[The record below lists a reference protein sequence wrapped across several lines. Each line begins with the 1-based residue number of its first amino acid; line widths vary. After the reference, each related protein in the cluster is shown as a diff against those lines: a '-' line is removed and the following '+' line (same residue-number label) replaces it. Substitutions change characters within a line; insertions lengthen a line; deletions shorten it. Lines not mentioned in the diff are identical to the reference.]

1 MRIALVISSLN
12 SGGAERVMSELAN
25 QWVNLGYEVSF
36 FTLTSPDAK
45 PFYSL
50 NPKIKIHNL
59 NQIRYTYYR
68 RIFSFITRVF
78 VLRKALKKFKPT
90 VIISFIDIMNLTTL
104 LASFKLSIPI
114 IISERTDPTYHY
126 IPSFCKFLRIRI
138 YSQAKFLVVQT
149 KNASDFFP
157 ESFKKFTRIIP
168 NPVGQTILTKKNTH
182 LPVKHLISVG
192 RLDSLKDHKT
202 LILAFADLIFVHKMD
217 LHLTIYG
224 EGLER
229 KILENLIDTLGLQ
242 KKISLPGVVADIY
255 QVLYLG
261 DIFIFPSLYEGF
273 PNALCEAMSVGLP
286 VIASRCS
293 GNTDVIREEID
304 GLLFPIRDVQALVS
318 KIIFLIENKSK
329 REFFSKN
336 ALSVVERFNSK
347 SVFESWN
354 QLISLALDSKTKR
367 KLS

>member
-114 IISERTDPTYHY
+114 I
-126 IPSFCKFLRIRI
+126 
-138 YSQAKFLVVQT
+138 
-149 KNASDFFP
+149 
-157 ESFKKFTRIIP
+157 KK
-168 NPVGQTILTKKNTH
+168 
-182 LPVKHLISVG
+182 
-192 RLDSLKDHKT
+192 
-202 LILAFADLIFVHKMD
+202 
-217 LHLTIYG
+217 
-224 EGLER
+224 
-229 KILENLIDTLGLQ
+229 
-242 KKISLPGVVADIY
+242 
-255 QVLYLG
+255 
-261 DIFIFPSLYEGF
+261 
-273 PNALCEAMSVGLP
+273 
-286 VIASRCS
+286 
-293 GNTDVIREEID
+293 
-304 GLLFPIRDVQALVS
+304 
-318 KIIFLIENKSK
+318 
-329 REFFSKN
+329 
-336 ALSVVERFNSK
+336 
-347 SVFESWN
+347 
-354 QLISLALDSKTKR
+354 
-367 KLS
+367 